1 MQKKRVCAAAFLG
14 CCLFA
19 ASACA
24 NSWGLKGELLQ
35 KVSSVNTWDNYSVKG
50 DQTRDAAIMGARYDN
65 VLMFLENGE
74 LMVNH
79 KAVYPPQEKRS
90 GRLTQ
95 DGKLLTLSYGS
106 DEWYT
111 FEMLDSRGG
120 KYGLKAMRN
129 GSFSMER
136 MDESNDLDFDL
147 YRGTDESGTEEWAD
161 EILLRDFNIQ
171 LFPRSLQEFRRQNN
185 LRVIL
190 HPQWDILKDQQTG
203 KHLENIGSGTL
214 PVYSAPSEQA
224 WRAANGKASV
234 GLKGELWALASVGRE
249 DGIYTLIRYD
259 VSERTQRIGYVK
271 KQLMDV
277 GLSEYEPV
285 MDQAVVALRDTFLT
299 DDPDVSQFPQL
310 LVPEGTVLR
319 CCDIHNGE
327 YAYVMGRTTDGKLT
341 QSGLWVGGFVPL
353 RDLDIY
359 DSPGQNP
366 AIDEARHMNYMLA
379 ALDSG
384 RDNSGNSEIICV
396 SLKARRDTI
405 LKEKSGGE
413 THISEG
419 TVFVCDGVEQNQYA
433 HVTGENGETGL
444 VPLADLHFADA
455 EHTDIQRDVMASL
468 EGTWYFY
475 AGGNQAEDILVLSAD
490 GTYRGY
496 ALSDMADTKKIKM
509 SVEQDGRFEDAALW
523 SQGTW
528 QVTPYRREWNLY
540 WNNPEYELTL
550 FKQNSSVNVKGLELD
565 DANSFS
571 LSYWEGSGGY
581 MRISPRTDFNE

>member
-1 MQKKRVCAAAFLG
+1 MG

-35 KVSSVNTWDNYSVKG
+35 KVSSVHTWSDYTVQGS
-50 DQTRDAAIMGARYDN
+50 QTSDAAIMSARYDN
-65 VLMFLENGE
+65 LLMFLENGE
-74 LMVNH
+74 LVVNH
-79 KAVYPPQEKRS
+79 KAVYPPKEKRS

-95 DGKLLTLSYGS
+95 DGKLLTLSYGP

-111 FEMLDSRGG
+111 FELFDRRSSE
-120 KYGLKAMRN
+120 YGLKAMRN

-136 MDESNDLDFDL
+136 MDESNDLDYDL
-147 YRGTDESGTEEWAD
+147 YRGTDESGTEEWVD

-171 LFPRSLQEFRRQNN
+171 LFPRGLQEFRHQNDLCVR
-185 LRVIL
+185 LR
-190 HPQWDILKDQQTG
+190 PQWDILKDQQTV

-224 WRAANGKASV
+224 WRAAKGKASV
-234 GLKGELWALASVGRE
+234 GLRGEVWALASVERE

-277 GLSEYEPV
+277 ELSEYEPV
-285 MDQAVVALRDTFLT
+285 MDQTVIALRDTFLT

-310 LVPEGTVLR
+310 LVPEGTVLH
-319 CCDIHNGE
+319 CHDIHNSE
-327 YAYVMGRTTDGKLT
+327 YAYVMGRTTGGQLT
-341 QSGLWVGGFVPL
+341 QSGQWVGGFVPL

-359 DSPGQNP
+359 DSPGQNQ
-366 AIDEARHMNYMLA
+366 ASDETRHMNYMLA

-384 RDNSGNSEIICV
+384 KNDSGNLETICV

-405 LKEKSGGE
+405 LKEKSGNE
-413 THISEG
+413 IHIPEG
-419 TVFVCDGVEQNQYA
+419 TVFTCDGVEQNQYA
-433 HVTGENGETGL
+433 HVTGESGETGL
-444 VPLADLHFADA
+444 VLLADLHFADG

-468 EGTWYFY
+468 EGTWCFY
-475 AGGNQAEDILVLSAD
+475 AGGSQAEDILVLSAD

-496 ALSDMADTKKIKM
+496 VLSEMVDTEKIKRAI
-509 SVEQDGRFEDAALW
+509 EQNGRFEEAALW

-540 WNNPEYELTL
+540 WNNPAYELTL

-571 LSYWEGSGGY
+571 LTYWEGSGGY
-581 MRISPRTDFNE
+581 MRLSPRTDFNE